1 MTRKNRLFNAD
12 EACRIGDRLGVD
24 WSKVELDE
32 FRRGLVVERAHVA
45 RFRVAGT
52 TSDPLT
58 TTAKIAWAR
67 LRRVPDYYTR
77 ATRGLR

>member
-1 MTRKNRLFNAD
+1 MTGKKRLFNAD
-12 EACRIGDRLGVD
+12 EACRLGDRIGVD

-45 RFRVAGT
+45 RFRIPGRTV
-52 TSDPLT
+52 DPLT

-77 ATRGLR
+77 SAGEIR